1 MVRHL
6 MFYIDEVDASG
17 LFTTFL

>member
-1 MVRHL
+1 